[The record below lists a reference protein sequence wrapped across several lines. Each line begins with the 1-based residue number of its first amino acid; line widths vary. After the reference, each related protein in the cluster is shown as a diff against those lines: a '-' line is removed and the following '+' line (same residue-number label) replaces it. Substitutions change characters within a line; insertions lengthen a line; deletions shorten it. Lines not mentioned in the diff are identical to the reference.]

1 MSIELLQT
9 MEWSKLCWD
18 QSFEEIMPLDLV
30 LPKTGE
36 IYSVKF
42 EENEDFVTEGSAF
55 ILWQPPHSE
64 LNGWDDKRPSEILKS
79 YVLKG
84 FLKPIDEARLA
95 FDFEVLSR
103 IKLVD
108 CFSLVD
114 EEDKSPL
121 SYVGQPEGPPRMQWQ
136 NTRKV
141 FMAKIG
147 DYIYLSGSEC
157 ETSLEVILSHEGDRI
172 CIHYSATLHAPAFYE
187 TKITKYYLDSI
198 EYKLFRQLFVKA
210 ELIEDYSYKDIM
222 ENQVLGAEYW

>member
-18 QSFEEIMPLDLV
+18 QSFKEIMPLDLV

-42 EENEDFVTEGSAF
+42 EKNEDFVREGSAF

-84 FLKPIDEARLA
+84 FLKPIDETGLA

-121 SYVGQPEGPPRMQWQ
+121 SYVGQPEGPPRIQWQ
-136 NTRKV
+136 DTRKV
-141 FMAKIG
+141 FMAKIL

-157 ETSLEVILSHEGDRI
+157 ETSLEVILSYEGDRI

-198 EYKLFRQLFVKA
+198 EYKLFKRLFAKA
-210 ELIEDYSYKDIM
+210 ELIEDYSYRDIM